1 MGLKFVYPGS
11 FYEGGKMFFKHPM
24 AAAVGDYSAIFFMK
38 KFVCCLSTLF
48 ILNGKCENELESL

>member
-11 FYEGGKMFFKHPM
+11 LYEGGKMFFKHPM
-24 AAAVGDYSAIFFMK
+24 AAALGDWTAIFFMK